1 MEMISNVPIAQYR
14 HQHRS
19 LEGKCIAIDV
29 RKLGFQQL
37 LGKLYMLICET
48 LSLLKVFL
56 HLSGE
61 WWKFLQLSM

>member
-1 MEMISNVPIAQYR
+1 MNLLGLMLAALCKN
-14 HQHRS
+14 HRS

-37 LGKLYMLICET
+37 LGKQYMLICET